1 MTIWIIDQ
9 IGETSQT
16 PKILEIPCAMSAQTS
31 ERPPKDEDTR
41 STASSEDSDVSNE
54 EGWEDVEPD
63 DESQPIV
70 GLFSD
75 KIYPDVN
82 AMLQEAKDKHDF
94 DLRRIQKE
102 FGGFF

>member
-1 MTIWIIDQ
+1 
-9 IGETSQT
+9 
-16 PKILEIPCAMSAQTS
+16 MSAQTS
-31 ERPPKDEDTR
+31 ERPPKDEDAR

-75 KIYPDVN
+75 KVYSDVN

-102 FGGFF
+102 FGGFLKINSEGVYHDLPCSHTSLR